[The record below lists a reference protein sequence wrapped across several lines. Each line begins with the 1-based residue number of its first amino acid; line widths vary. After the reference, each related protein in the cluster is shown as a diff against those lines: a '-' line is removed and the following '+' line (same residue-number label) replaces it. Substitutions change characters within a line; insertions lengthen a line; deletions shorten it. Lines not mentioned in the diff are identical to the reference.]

1 MQIAPIT
8 GNIGAEISGLNLKQP
23 ISSDLWA
30 ALRDAL
36 NRYFVLVLRDQHLDV
51 SEHQRLSEVFGKPM
65 INPYAPGPDA
75 NPEMTYVI
83 KEAGERSG
91 VFGGG
96 WHTDLSFLDQPPS
109 GSVLCALEV
118 PPHGGDTLFSSQ
130 QAAWDSLAQPLCN
143 LLENRNAIHVGKPY
157 GIKWAPPLEE
167 QSMRGST
174 RRGDPDADR
183 ERFHPAVLTHP
194 VSRRQGLYVNPTYT
208 LRLDGMTEAESQP
221 ILESLFQH
229 STQPEFCCR
238 IRWTKGMAVIWDNF
252 STQHYAVND
261 YHGFRREM
269 RRTAFTGYSI
279 TDFTPSQ

>member
-1 MQIAPIT
+1 MQIIPIT

-23 ISSDLWA
+23 ISNDLHG

-36 NRYFVLVLRDQHLDV
+36 SRYLVLVLRDQHLDV
-51 SEHQRLSEVFGKPM
+51 SGHKRLSQVFGKPM
-65 INPYAPGPDA
+65 INPYAPGPDT

-83 KEAGERSG
+83 KEAIERSG

-96 WHTDLSFLDQPPS
+96 WHTDLSFFEQPPS

-118 PPHGGDTLFSSQ
+118 PPHGGDTLFCSQ
-130 QAAWDSLAQPLCN
+130 QAAWDSLAPPLCN

-183 ERFHPAVLTHP
+183 ERFHPAVLAHP
-194 VSRRQGLYVNPTYT
+194 VTHRQGLYINPTYT
-208 LRLDGMTEAESQP
+208 SAPRRDERGRKPADSGITFSVFDSTG
-221 ILESLFQH
+221 ILLSNPLGK
-229 STQPEFCCR
+229 R
-238 IRWTKGMAVIWDNF
+238 
-252 STQHYAVND
+252 
-261 YHGFRREM
+261 HG
-269 RRTAFTGYSI
+269 GNLG
-279 TDFTPSQ
+279 

>member
-1 MQIAPIT
+1 MQITSIT

-23 ISSDLWA
+23 ISSDLWST
-30 ALRDAL
+30 LRDAL
-36 NRYFVLVLRDQHLDV
+36 NRYLVLVLRDQHLDV
-51 SEHQRLSEVFGKPM
+51 SGHKRLSQVFGKPM

-96 WHTDLSFLDQPPS
+96 WHTDLSFFEQPPS

-118 PPHGGDTLFSSQ
+118 PPHGGDTLFCSQ

-167 QSMRGST
+167 QSMRGTT

-194 VSRRQGLYVNPTYT
+194 VTHRQGLYINPTYT
-208 LRLDGMTEAESQP
+208 LRLDGMSEAESRP
-221 ILESLFQH
+221 ILESLFQY

-238 IRWTKGMAVIWDNF
+238 IRWAKGMAVIWDNF

-279 TDFTPSQ
+279 TDFTAS